1 MLKQL
6 YIKNFTL
13 IDELDITFHS
23 GFSVITGETG
33 AGKSIILGALH
44 LLLGARADSK
54 QIKNGSSKCVVEAH
68 FDLSHYG
75 LETFFDEFGIDYDA
89 NDCIIRREVNDNGKS
104 RAFVNDTPVAL
115 TTIRELGEQLI
126 DIHSQH
132 QNLLLQKEDFQLN
145 VVDIIADNAQLRQS
159 YLQAYN
165 EYHKATKR
173 FNDFQ
178 EASRKS
184 KENEE
189 FLRFQFSELDK
200 AKLVAGE
207 DEELE
212 QQSRTLSHVEDI
224 KSALY
229 DASSALSSE
238 DGGCVEKTKNASSRL
253 HDITE
258 VFPEIKDVDER
269 LSSAYIELKDIAQE
283 IERKLEDVDFDPRQL
298 DEINS
303 RLDLIYALEQKFHAS
318 SVDELI
324 NEYKRLQDELVS
336 IDGGDEQLEQLQQEM
351 QEKYDVAMKLAR
363 KLSDARKKAAQKVE
377 EGLKQRLVPLGI
389 PNVKFKIEFKERDCS
404 PSGIDKVS
412 FLFSAN
418 SSTALQPVSQV
429 ASGGEISR
437 VMLSLK
443 AMISGAVKLPTI
455 IFDEIDTGVSGRV
468 AEKMA
473 QIMKEMG
480 DNHRQVLSI
489 THLPQIAAIGAT
501 HYKVSKEETAQGT
514 ISHMQMLTEQ
524 ERIEE
529 IAQMLSGSD
538 ISEAA
543 IANAKT
549 LLKNST
555 SKS

>member
-13 IDELDITFHS
+13 IDELDITFHY

-89 NDCIIRREVNDNGKS
+89 YDCIIRREVNDNGKS

-115 TTIRELGEQLI
+115 TTMRELGEQLI

-178 EASRKS
+178 ETSLKS

-324 NEYKRLQDELVS
+324 NEYKRLQDELAS

>member
-13 IDELDITFHS
+13 IDELDITFQQ

-115 TTIRELGEQLI
+115 TTMRELGEQLI

-178 EASRKS
+178 EASLKS

-269 LSSAYIELKDIAQE
+269 ISSAYIELKDIAQE

-324 NEYKRLQDELVS
+324 NEYKRLQDELAS

>member
-13 IDELDITFHS
+13 IDELDITFQQ

-115 TTIRELGEQLI
+115 TTMRELGEQLI

-178 EASRKS
+178 EASQKS

-229 DASSALSSE
+229 DASSALSTE

-298 DEINS
+298 DEINL

-324 NEYKRLQDELVS
+324 NEYKRLQDELAS

-555 SKS
+555 SES

>member
-115 TTIRELGEQLI
+115 TTMRELGEQLI

-178 EASRKS
+178 EVSQKS

-324 NEYKRLQDELVS
+324 NEYKRLQDELAS

>member
-115 TTIRELGEQLI
+115 TTMRELGEQLI

-178 EASRKS
+178 EASQKS

-324 NEYKRLQDELVS
+324 NEYKRLQDELTS

>member
-115 TTIRELGEQLI
+115 TTMRELGEQLI

-178 EASRKS
+178 EASQKS

-200 AKLVAGE
+200 AKLFAGE

-324 NEYKRLQDELVS
+324 NEYKRLQDELAS

-555 SKS
+555 SES

>member
-115 TTIRELGEQLI
+115 TTMRELGEQLI

-178 EASRKS
+178 EASLKS

-298 DEINS
+298 DEINL

-324 NEYKRLQDELVS
+324 NEYKRLQDELAS

>member
-13 IDELDITFHS
+13 IDELDITFQQ

-75 LETFFDEFGIDYDA
+75 LETFFDEFGVDYDA

-115 TTIRELGEQLI
+115 TTMRELGEQLI

-159 YLQAYN
+159 YQQAYN

-178 EASRKS
+178 EASQKS

-324 NEYKRLQDELVS
+324 NEYKRLQDELES

-524 ERIEE
+524 ERIKE

>member
-115 TTIRELGEQLI
+115 TTMRELGEQLI

-178 EASRKS
+178 EASQKS

-229 DASSALSSE
+229 YASSALSSE

-283 IERKLEDVDFDPRQL
+283 IERKLENVDFDPRQL

-324 NEYKRLQDELVS
+324 NEYKRLQDELAS

-351 QEKYDVAMKLAR
+351 QEKYDIAMKLAR

-555 SKS
+555 SES

>member
-115 TTIRELGEQLI
+115 TTMRELGEQLI

-178 EASRKS
+178 EASQKS

-283 IERKLEDVDFDPRQL
+283 IERKLENVDFDPRQL

-324 NEYKRLQDELVS
+324 NEYKRLQDELAS

-389 PNVKFKIEFKERDCS
+389 PNVKFKIEFKDRDCS

>member
-13 IDELDITFHS
+13 IDELDITFQQ

-115 TTIRELGEQLI
+115 TTMRELGEQLI

-178 EASRKS
+178 EASQKS

-238 DGGCVEKTKNASSRL
+238 DGGCVDKTKNASSRL

-324 NEYKRLQDELVS
+324 NEYKRLQDELAS

>member
-115 TTIRELGEQLI
+115 TTMRELGEQLI

-178 EASRKS
+178 EASQKS

-324 NEYKRLQDELVS
+324 NEYKRLQDELAS

-351 QEKYDVAMKLAR
+351 QEKYDIAMKLAR

-555 SKS
+555 SES

>member
-115 TTIRELGEQLI
+115 TTMRELGEQLI

-178 EASRKS
+178 EASQKS

-324 NEYKRLQDELVS
+324 NEYKRLQDELAS

-473 QIMKEMG
+473 QIMKEMS

>member
-115 TTIRELGEQLI
+115 TTMRELGEQLI

-178 EASRKS
+178 EACQKS

-200 AKLVAGE
+200 AKLVTGE

-324 NEYKRLQDELVS
+324 NEYKRLQDELAS

>member
-75 LETFFDEFGIDYDA
+75 LESFFDEFGIDYDA

-115 TTIRELGEQLI
+115 TTMRELGEQLI

-165 EYHKATKR
+165 EYHKATKC

-178 EASRKS
+178 EASQKS

-238 DGGCVEKTKNASSRL
+238 DRGCVEKTKNASSRL

-324 NEYKRLQDELVS
+324 NEYKRLQDELAS